1 MMSALIIT
9 ISVVA
14 IMIGFVINS
23 YLLGIIGVQYWGF
36 AVVSMVVQS
45 TSIILVFWT
54 IYNMSLDANR
64 NCE

>member
-1 MMSALIIT
+1 MSALIIT

-54 IYNMSLDANR
+54 IYNMSLDTNR